1 MTTTT
6 NGHNHK
12 PRDRNPYDSDNGS
25 NNDEDDLAPPPP
37 DVNSCTTVEELRAAL
52 THLTTQDARIDSK
65 LRTLLLKQSE
75 LEHSLTRLDLLRAHL
90 GTQVV
95 AARTLSNTMLSPAA
109 TTAHRVSSAV
119 RRLDIEQSRVKTTLE
134 VVEQVTEL
142 KACVLGVTGSM
153 GAPQDWETAASFLH
167 RAGKIPQEIIRGEF
181 AEEIVPTAEVPDL
194 PSVTLE
200 NAAESLCGLFLRE
213 FERAAEATDGEKV
226 TRFFKLFPLIGR
238 TDVGLEVY
246 GRYVCQGVA
255 ARARD
260 ALAAKRQAVA
270 DGVGG
275 LGDFFYANAVT
286 RLFEHIANIV
296 EQHGKLIERHYG
308 EGRMGKVIER
318 LQVEADTQ
326 GGIIIDT
333 FTDERGIDRKL
344 TDIKSYAFSFLV
356 QSYMPSTRGS
366 MGGPPRSGSPAPGGA
381 THRNSEDEGVDV
393 REVDMLL
400 SEIGVMLGRWSLYC
414 RFLARKCLV
423 GPPEPKGLAET
434 DTLPPL
440 EVPPVITNSALY
452 RKVQDRLIVPFNAM
466 TTFFCR
472 RSVEKAFQLDESSSD
487 LSLSLTSPAS
497 SSNPPYITS
506 AVDDVMYIVNNL
518 LQRALHTSQ
527 RALASSAISTVS
539 RVLGSDFVGM
549 IQRKMQVES
558 YPKSSSGIPGAP
570 VPDDKI
576 LGFLVLLNNLDVA
589 SDYTHRLTGT
599 FANASSNIP
608 GADGKPGMD
617 AGSDKAVPLEE
628 LFPFQTDAAIVRDA
642 LKGMETAFEGKA
654 GELINDGIM
663 VFFNQVVKPKLR
675 PLLAEAFRDVEYLV
689 SPEDD
694 ESAYPRSGPDGEDG
708 QEGIS
713 PESRDE
719 LVKLRFQAGWDA
731 LMTPYKRILTEK
743 VFNKLLNTTASYS
756 SKLLEK
762 RIWGYAGR
770 ISELG
775 AIRLERDVAGVVGVV
790 VRGGLYGVR
799 DAFAR
804 CSQICLVVNM
814 EEDEARDLLTEGAGN
829 DGGRGGDG
837 VEWVLEV
844 EERRR
849 ARGMVVGQR

>member
-12 PRDRNPYDSDNGS
+12 PHDRNPYDSDNDS
-25 NNDEDDLAPPPP
+25 NNEDDISPPPP

-52 THLTTQDARIDSK
+52 THLTAQDARIESK
-65 LRTLLLKQSE
+65 LRTLLSKQSE

-109 TTAHRVSSAV
+109 TTAQRVSSAV
-119 RRLDIEQSRVKTTLE
+119 KRLDIEQSRVKATLE
-134 VVEQVTEL
+134 VVEQVAEL

-213 FERAAEATDGEKV
+213 FERAAEAADGEKV

-260 ALAAKRQAVA
+260 ALAAKRQAA
-270 DGVGG
+270 AEGAGG

-296 EQHGKLIERHYG
+296 EQHGKLVERHYG
-308 EGRMGKVIER
+308 EGRMVKVIER

-333 FTDERGIDRKL
+333 FTDERSIDRKL

-356 QSYMPSTRGS
+356 QSFMPSTRGP

-381 THRNSEDEGVDV
+381 AHRNSEDEGVDV
-393 REVDMLL
+393 KEVDMLL

-423 GPPEPKGLAET
+423 GAPPEPEGLAET
-434 DTLPPL
+434 DILPPL
-440 EVPPVITNSALY
+440 TVPPVITNSALY
-452 RKVQDRLIVPFNAM
+452 QKVQDRLVVPFNAM

-472 RSVEKAFQLDESSSD
+472 RSVEKAFQLDESPSD
-487 LSLSLTSPAS
+487 LSLSPTSPAS

-527 RALASSAISTVS
+527 RALVSNVISTVG

-558 YPKSSSGIPGAP
+558 YPKASSGIPGAP

-589 SDYTHRLTGT
+589 SDYTHRIISA
-599 FANASSNIP
+599 FVNASSSIP
-608 GADGKPGMD
+608 GAGNNPGLD
-617 AGSDKAVPLEE
+617 ASGSTAIPLEE

-642 LKGMETAFEGKA
+642 LKGMETTFEGKA
-654 GELINDGIM
+654 GELTNDGIM

-675 PLLAEAFRDVEYLV
+675 PLLAEAFRDVEYFV

-694 ESAYPRSGPDGEDG
+694 ENAYSRSDPDNDDE
-708 QEGIS
+708 QEGID
-713 PESRDE
+713 PESKDE
-719 LVKLRFQAGWDA
+719 LVKLRFQTGWDA

-743 VFNKLLNTTASYS
+743 VFNKLLNTTASYF

-814 EEDEARDLLTEGAGN
+814 EEDEVGDLLTEAAS
-829 DGGRGGDG
+829 GGGGGGGGG
-837 VEWVLEV
+837 VEWVLDV

-849 ARGMVVGQR
+849 ARGMVVGKR